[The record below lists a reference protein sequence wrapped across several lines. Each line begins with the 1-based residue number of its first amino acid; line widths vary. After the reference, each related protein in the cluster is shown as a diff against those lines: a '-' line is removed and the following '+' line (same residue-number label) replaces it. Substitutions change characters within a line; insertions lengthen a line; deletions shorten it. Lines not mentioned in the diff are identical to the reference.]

1 MDKLTETVNT
11 FDKYAKPY
19 QEKFAAYEPYA
30 KTYEKISALIEDGA
44 SILDVACGPATISH
58 YLLGRHL
65 KLRVHGTDLAPSM
78 LALARAAIPSGV
90 FELRDSR
97 DIVSIGKCF
106 DAVIAGFCVA
116 YLDKA
121 EVEKFVSDARSMLRA
136 GGILYLSTM
145 AGDYADSGYQD
156 PEREDRVY
164 TYFYNEEFLQDL
176 LNKNGFEILA
186 LERKAYPQ
194 NDRADTIDLFFYAKV
209 V

>member
-19 QEKFAAYEPYA
+19 QEKFSAYEPYA
-30 KTYEKISALIEDGA
+30 KTYEKLSLLIEDKA
-44 SILDVACGPATISH
+44 SVLDVACGPATISH
-58 YLLGRHL
+58 YLLGRHPN
-65 KLRVHGTDLAPSM
+65 LRIHGTDLAPSM
-78 LALARAAIPSGV
+78 LDLARIAIPAGF

-97 DIVSIGKCF
+97 DIVSINKCF
-106 DAVIAGFCVA
+106 DVIVAGFCVP
-116 YLDKA
+116 YLDKD
-121 EVEKFVSDARSMLRA
+121 EVAKFISDARSMLRSY
-136 GGILYLSTM
+136 GILYLSTM
-145 AGDYADSGYQD
+145 LGDYADSGCQN

>member
-19 QEKFAAYEPYA
+19 QEKFATFEPYA
-30 KTYEKISALIEDGA
+30 KTYEKLSALIEDGA
-44 SILDVACGPATISH
+44 SILDVACGPANISH
-58 YLLGRHL
+58 YLLGHHP
-65 KLRVHGTDLAPSM
+65 KLSVHGTDLAPSM
-78 LALARAAIPSGV
+78 LSLARAAIPSGS

-97 DIVSIGKCF
+97 DIISIGKSF
-106 DAVIAGFCVA
+106 DAVIAGFCVP
-116 YLDKA
+116 YLDKG
-121 EVEKFVSDARSMLRA
+121 EVAKFVSDARSMLRA

-145 AGDYADSGYQD
+145 AGDYADSGCQEPD
-156 PEREDRVY
+156 REDRVF

-176 LNKNGFEILA
+176 LIRHGFEILE

-194 NDRADTIDLFFYAKV
+194 EGRADTTDLFFYARV